1 MAKLETYICILP
13 SRHIALAK
21 RWLST
26 DLATTTWQ
34 NSQSEILIKSMMLNI
49 GEGI

>member
-1 MAKLETYICILP
+1 MGKLETYICILP
-13 SRHIALAK
+13 SRHIVLAR

-26 DLATTTWQ
+26 DLATATWQ
-34 NSQSEILIKSMMLNI
+34 NSQIGILIKSMMLNI